1 MCAISL
7 CTRGALDTWSR
18 RRSTAALGGSV
29 ECTVSTKRLRSV
41 AQSTGHHAVSGLC
54 YVHPHLGEMCKAM
67 GLTLADIDLLAGK
80 VVLDR
85 VGLPRPLE
93 LGASALGEKFIE
105 ILDSEN
111 IARATLSSARIQFQ
125 FRGSRWP
132 VSCYIRLE
140 TTEGKIVEDAVSQD
154 GRRAEII
161 GGSA

>member
-1 MCAISL
+1 
-7 CTRGALDTWSR
+7 
-18 RRSTAALGGSV
+18 
-29 ECTVSTKRLRSV
+29 VSIKRLRSV

-54 YVHPHLGEMCKAM
+54 YVHPHLGEVCKAL

-80 VVLDR
+80 VLLDR
-85 VGLPRPLE
+85 VDLPRPLE
-93 LGASALGEKFIE
+93 LGTRALGEKFSE

-111 IARATLSSARIQFQ
+111 IDRGTLSTARVQFQ

-132 VSCYIRLE
+132 VSCYVRLA